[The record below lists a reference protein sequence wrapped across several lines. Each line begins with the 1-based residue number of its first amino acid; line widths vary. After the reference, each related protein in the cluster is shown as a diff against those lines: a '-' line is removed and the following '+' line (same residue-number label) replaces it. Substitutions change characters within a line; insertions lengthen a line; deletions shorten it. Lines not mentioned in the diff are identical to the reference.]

1 MEKLILVKPTLY
13 LPKNI
18 TIVGSGKI
26 ILKKKIDVNKD
37 DNVDTLR
44 LKTQKVEYRAY
55 SEAVVKLY
63 NMN

>member
-26 ILKKKIDVNKD
+26 ILKKKMEK
-37 DNVDTLR
+37 
-44 LKTQKVEYRAY
+44 
-55 SEAVVKLY
+55 KLI
-63 NMN
+63 NQIM